1 VKRTEYHRAYY
12 WRRLSER
19 RASARASRRKAR
31 TVAAII
37 KIVCE
42 AVTEARNDKPP
53 FGGLTMPGVGI
64 TLGLRFKRDGSL
76 KDCSSPVNHPTT
88 PNSSGSL
95 DGETTRR
102 ESLNPHRGGQPVG
115 AQRVV
120 GKRKWQS
127 EQSDE
132 K

>member
-1 VKRTEYHRAYY
+1 MP
-12 WRRLSER
+12 
-19 RASARASRRKAR
+19 
-31 TVAAII
+31 I
-37 KIVCE
+37 
-42 AVTEARNDKPP
+42 NDKPP
-53 FGGLTMPGVGI
+53 FGGLTLPGDGI
-64 TLGLRFKRDGSL
+64 TLGLHFERDGILRNRSG
-76 KDCSSPVNHPTT
+76 SVNNSVT
-88 PNSSGSL
+88 PRSSGSL

>member
-1 VKRTEYHRAYY
+1 MLRT
-12 WRRLSER
+12 
-19 RASARASRRKAR
+19 
-31 TVAAII
+31 
-37 KIVCE
+37 
-42 AVTEARNDKPP
+42 ARNDKPP
-53 FGGLTMPGVGI
+53 FGGLTMPGEWHYAWVAI
-64 TLGLRFKRDGSL
+64 ERDGILRNRSG
-76 KDCSSPVNHPTT
+76 SVNNSVT
-88 PNSSGSL
+88 PRSSGSL

>member
-1 VKRTEYHRAYY
+1 MP
-12 WRRLSER
+12 
-19 RASARASRRKAR
+19 
-31 TVAAII
+31 
-37 KIVCE
+37 
-42 AVTEARNDKPP
+42 RNDKPP
-53 FGGLTMPGVGI
+53 FGGLTMPSGGI

-76 KDCSSPVNHPTT
+76 KDCSSPVNHPLTHK
-88 PNSSGSL
+88 SSGSL

-132 K
+132 M

>member
-1 VKRTEYHRAYY
+1 M
-12 WRRLSER
+12 S
-19 RASARASRRKAR
+19 
-31 TVAAII
+31 I
-37 KIVCE
+37 
-42 AVTEARNDKPP
+42 NDKPP
-53 FGGLTMPGVGI
+53 FGGLTMPGDGI
-64 TLGLRFKRDGSL
+64 TLNVRGSVIASL
-76 KDCSSPVNHPTT
+76 KNRSGSVNNSVT
-88 PNSSGSL
+88 PRSSGSL

-132 K
+132 M

>member
-1 VKRTEYHRAYY
+1 
-12 WRRLSER
+12 
-19 RASARASRRKAR
+19 
-31 TVAAII
+31 VAAII
-37 KIVCE
+37 KIICE

-53 FGGLTMPGVGI
+53 VGGGLTLPRVSS
-64 TLGLRFKRDGSL
+64 TLGLRSSVIGSL

-88 PNSSGSL
+88 PRSSGSL

>member
-1 VKRTEYHRAYY
+1 MDAKTKSPQE
-12 WRRLSER
+12 
-19 RASARASRRKAR
+19 
-31 TVAAII
+31 
-37 KIVCE
+37 
-42 AVTEARNDKPP
+42 
-53 FGGLTMPGVGI
+53 GGLTLPGEWHYAWVAI
-64 TLGLRFKRDGSL
+64 ERDGILRNRSG
-76 KDCSSPVNHPTT
+76 SVNNSVT
-88 PNSSGSL
+88 PRSSGSL

-132 K
+132 M